1 MKKIL
6 FSLLVIAVL
15 AMSGCAA
22 KAYSGEVGAVES
34 PRGAPSYDG
43 AYAEGSAPM
52 ATAMPNLDYTQKG
65 VENATDEVKP
75 MIVTNADMSIV
86 VVDPIASQQSIID
99 MAVAMGGFVVSSNT
113 YQSETR
119 TGVIVPGA
127 SVTVRVPSEKL
138 KDLMAKVEALTEGIE
153 NGVISKNVSGY
164 DVSKDYTDLSSR
176 LRNLNDAEQ
185 QLTKIMQDAKTTE
198 EVLSVYYELN
208 NIRQQIEVIKG
219 QMKYYEDASSTSS
232 LAVNLQAEESIEPLT
247 IGGWKPAGTVRDAVQ
262 TLLDA
267 LRWLG
272 DAAIWVGLFCLPIGL
287 LLGVPAFFIIRSIRR
302 AVKRSKTAKVVEQ
315 APAEPKSQN

>member
-1 MKKIL
+1 MKKAL
-6 FSLLVIAVL
+6 FSLLVTAALV
-15 AMSGCAA
+15 MSGCAT
-22 KAYSGEVGAVES
+22 KASTQEYGVVEA

-43 AYAEGSAPM
+43 AYSEAPAPM
-52 ATAMPNLDYTQKG
+52 ATSMPSLEYTQKG
-65 VENATDEVKP
+65 IENAAGEVKP

-119 TGVIVPGA
+119 TGIIVPGA

-176 LRNLNDAEQ
+176 LRNLEDAEQ

-198 EVLSVYYELN
+198 DVLSVYNELN

-247 IGGWKPAGTVRDAVQ
+247 IGGWKPAGTARDAVQ

-287 LLGVPAFFIIRSIRR
+287 LLGVPAFFIIRGIRR
-302 AVKRSKTAKVVEQ
+302 AVKKSKATKDVEQ
-315 APAEPKSQN
+315 TPAEPKS

>member
-1 MKKIL
+1 MKKAL
-6 FSLLVIAVL
+6 FSLLVTAALV
-15 AMSGCAA
+15 MSGCAT
-22 KAYSGEVGAVES
+22 KASTPEYGVVEA

-43 AYAEGSAPM
+43 AYSEAPAPM
-52 ATAMPNLDYTQKG
+52 ATSMPSLEYTQKG
-65 VENATDEVKP
+65 IENAAGEVKP

-119 TGVIVPGA
+119 TGIIVPGA

-176 LRNLNDAEQ
+176 LRNLEDAEQ

-287 LLGVPAFFIIRSIRR
+287 LLGVPAFFIIRGIRR
-302 AVKRSKTAKVVEQ
+302 AVKKSKATKDVEQ
-315 APAEPKSQN
+315 TPAEPKS